1 MDRSELT
8 QQIRKKI
15 LEIGFDLVG
24 FARAEELR
32 DEKLKLQE
40 WLNRK
45 YHADMNWIQKSFEK
59 RINPEKVLPEV
70 KSIISVGLNYYQS
83 NRVSNLPEGAGKI
96 SRYAWG
102 KDYHKV
108 IEKKFNEVKKI
119 LLGVDPASKN
129 KFYVDYGPTMDKVW
143 AIRSGIGWMGKHTNV
158 INTSIG
164 SWFFIGTILTSIK
177 FEPDNSI
184 ADMCGECRICIDAC
198 PTGAIVDDYLLDA
211 NKCISYHTIENKN
224 QIPKEFIGKFENYIF
239 GCDICQEVCPW
250 NLKLQTETNE
260 IDFASN
266 PIECIDESELKSL
279 DEIGF
284 KEKYK
289 VRPILRTGLQN
300 LKRNFEFI
308 KLKERSKYEFKS

>member
-1 MDRSELT
+1 MNRFELT

-15 LEIGFDLVG
+15 LEVGFDLVG
-24 FARAEELR
+24 FSRAEELN
-32 DEKLKLQE
+32 DEREKLQE
-40 WLNRK
+40 WLLRN
-45 YHADMNWIQKSFEK
+45 YQADMNWLKSTFEK
-59 RINPEKVLPEV
+59 RVNPKKVLPEV
-70 KSIISVGLNYYQS
+70 NTIISVGLNYYQS
-83 NRVSNLPEGAGKI
+83 SKVSELPENAGKI
-96 SRYAWG
+96 SIYAWG

-108 IEKKFNEVKKI
+108 IEKKFKKVKKI
-119 LLGVDPASKN
+119 LLEVDPSSKN

-143 AIRSGIGWMGKHTNV
+143 AVRSGIGWMGKHTNV

-164 SWFFIGTILTSIK
+164 SWFFIGTILTSIE

-184 ADMCGECRICIDAC
+184 ADMCGECRLCIEAC

-211 NKCISYHTIENKN
+211 NKCISYHTIENEN
-224 QIPKEFIGKFENYIF
+224 QIPLEFMGKFENYIF

-266 PIECIDESELKSL
+266 TIEFINEKELNSL

-284 KEKYK
+284 KEKFK
-289 VRPILRTGLQN
+289 GRPILRAGLKN
-300 LKRNFEFI
+300 LKRNFEII
-308 KLKERSKYEFKS
+308 KVK